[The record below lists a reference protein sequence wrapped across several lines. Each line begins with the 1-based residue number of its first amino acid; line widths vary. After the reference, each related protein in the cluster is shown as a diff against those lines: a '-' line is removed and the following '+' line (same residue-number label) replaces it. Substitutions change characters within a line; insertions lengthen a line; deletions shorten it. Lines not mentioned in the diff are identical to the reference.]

1 LKEKK
6 TILII
11 EDMGALRHLYSQN
24 LRRAG
29 FNPIVQDS
37 GEGGLKKARDLK
49 PDLILLDVV
58 LPGMDGMEVC
68 RRLKSSQQTKDIP
81 IVMVSGGRTLK
92 KDVMEGIGTGAIH
105 YVLKPVDF
113 DHLINLIDKIFKG
126 NALKSSTIVQK
137 KKTILIVDDL
147 GSLRHVLSF
156 ELNKKGFKILTAES
170 GERGIQIATSEKT
183 DLILLDVMMPVM
195 DGLQT
200 CRRLKENAKTKN
212 IPIIMLTAK
221 SQRKDVLEGFQ
232 AGAMS
237 YIVKPYKFE
246 ELYEKIVE
254 VIGLPEGE
262 G

>member
-1 LKEKK
+1 MKEKK

-24 LRRAG
+24 LKKAG

-68 RRLKSSQQTKDIP
+68 RRLKSSQQTKNIP
-81 IVMVSGGRTLK
+81 IIMVSGGRTLK
-92 KDVMEGIGTGAIH
+92 KDVMEGIGTGAIT

-113 DHLINLIDKIFKG
+113 NHLTNLIDKIFKG
-126 NALKSSTIVQK
+126 NAVKSPNIGQK

-147 GSLRHVLSF
+147 GSLRHLLSF
-156 ELNKKGFKILTAES
+156 DLEKKGFKALTAES
-170 GERGIQIATSEKT
+170 GERGIQIATSEKI
-183 DLILLDVMMPVM
+183 DLILLDVMMPAM

-200 CRRLKENAKTKN
+200 CRRLKENVKTKN

-221 SQRKDVLEGFQ
+221 SQHKDVMEGLQ
-232 AGAMS
+232 AGAIS
-237 YIVKPYKFE
+237 YIVKPYKIE
-246 ELYEKIVE
+246 ELYKKIVE
-254 VIGLPEGE
+254 AIGQPAGE
-262 G
+262 D